1 MERAILTCVQK
12 ERKIVYQWKIVI
24 SVTKICI
31 LLPKKSLFIWSHATQ
46 TRNGLSLSIYKQSFS
61 MIPIQILSLKANF
74 ATYTT
79 LQVIDRQNILGSIQY
94 TGISTPPFF
103 SCLTL
108 ETQQPHQNVKS
119 LFFSIIHAFEDFAC
133 FSSQVHIWTSLH
145 PVSTDGSQ
153 WLSEAQRQR
162 ALILRHLVI
171 KKLKDLL
178 RMSNSKISKPE

>member
-12 ERKIVYQWKIVI
+12 EWKIVM
-24 SVTKICI
+24 SVAKICI
-31 LLPKKSLFIWSHATQ
+31 LLPKNPCSLIWSHATQ

-79 LQVIDRQNILGSIQY
+79 LQVIDPQNILGSIQY

-108 ETQQPHQNVKS
+108 ETQKPHQNVKS
-119 LFFSIIHAFEDFAC
+119 LFFFNIIHAFEDFAC

-145 PVSTDGSQ
+145 PVSTNGSQ

-162 ALILRHLVI
+162 ALILHHLVI
-171 KKLKDLL
+171 KKLEDLL
-178 RMSNSKISKPE
+178 LMSNSKMSKPE